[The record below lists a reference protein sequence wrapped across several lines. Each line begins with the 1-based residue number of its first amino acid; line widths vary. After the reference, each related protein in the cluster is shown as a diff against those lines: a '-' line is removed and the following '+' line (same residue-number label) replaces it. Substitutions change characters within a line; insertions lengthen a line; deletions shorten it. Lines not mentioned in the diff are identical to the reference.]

1 MLPVPLEVEV
11 PSTAAGWGDAVM
23 LKVPDTVHGSVQF
36 LTARAPDGSGLSGTA
51 DLRIWARRV
60 DLKALGINK
69 DEAYVSVPNS
79 QLDADSVTQVELV
92 VDIDGLTIISGK
104 LASTTPGSPLGVANI
119 PDPGGLYR
127 IPAQGQL
134 WIAAKGID
142 ADLKVTL
149 TLNVPSGVK
158 R

>member
-60 DLKALGINK
+60 DLKALGINE

-92 VDIDGLTIISGK
+92 VDIEGLTIISGK
-104 LASTTPGSPLGVANI
+104 LASTTAGSLGVANI

-127 IPAQGQL
+127 IPARGQL

-142 ADLKVTL
+142 ADLQVTL
-149 TLNVPSGVK
+149 TLTVPSGVK

>member
-60 DLKALGINK
+60 DLKALGINE

-92 VDIDGLTIISGK
+92 VDIEGLTIISGK
-104 LASTTPGSPLGVANI
+104 LASTTAGSLGVANI

-127 IPAQGQL
+127 IPALGQL

-142 ADLKVTL
+142 AGLKVTL

>member
-23 LKVPDTVHGSVQF
+23 LKGPDTVHGSVQF

-60 DLKALGINK
+60 DLKALGINE

-92 VDIDGLTIISGK
+92 VDIEGLTIISGK
-104 LASTTPGSPLGVANI
+104 LASTTAGSLGVANI

-127 IPAQGQL
+127 IPALGQL

-142 ADLKVTL
+142 AGLKVTL